1 MFQNKNKAK
10 FKQDP
15 YLYNLDLINLGT
27 GPAKYCRVLYVSSKL
42 DLIAL
47 FCLMLKEGAL
57 SVLTLDIVWSG
68 VTCFYTTLHL
78 SHITVM
84 FTPEANENFACCDIM

>member
-1 MFQNKNKAK
+1 MLAKKEKRAHTVAYMFQNKNKAK

-68 VTCFYTTLHL
+68 VTY
-78 SHITVM
+78 S
-84 FTPEANENFACCDIM
+84 TPLFISLT